1 MERKTIGR
9 FIASLRKANGYTQSD
24 LAEILG
30 VSNKTISSW
39 ETDNSSPDLSIL
51 PAIADLFRVSIDE
64 LIRGEKNKEAQDNIV
79 ELSQKSEKIRNNM
92 IKSLKSKYANMSY
105 ISIGLFVGALAFI
118 IPGVII
124 NHIICFVLLIIGIL
138 IYIFGIVF
146 SIITFNDA
154 KNKIND
160 EEDNSIYLR
169 FIHKKKLLIQCLYS
183 FFLLSPLFCFI
194 TNNMFKSNDEFKA
207 TEKDLT
213 NLNHNFSL
221 KKKLCLILGVICVI
235 VITGNIV
242 LNYIPFAY
250 FNERYDFKNQIE
262 LLYTLEIENHNGK
275 SVSIISQGQ
284 RNSFTHGIVTSEDE
298 NNLIYL
304 PEGTYKFDI
313 YCGSYDELKTAED
326 FSQYGFDIKYVEDYR
341 FCQIYYED
349 ELIFTYDLFVTNKN
363 TAYYNVNSTEL
374 YEYSNGEAAYNYDN
388 GTRDSIKG
396 ILTAFVFIS
405 SGALIVVYFAKR
417 KEIL

>member
-51 PAIADLFRVSIDE
+51 PAIADLFHVSIDE

-118 IPGVII
+118 IPGLII
-124 NHIICFVLLIIGIL
+124 SFVLLIIGIL

-154 KNKIND
+154 KNRIND
-160 EEDNSIYLR
+160 EDDNSSYLR

-207 TEKDLT
+207 TKKDID
-213 NLNHNFSL
+213 NLNTNFKF
-221 KKKLCLILGVICVI
+221 KKKLYLLFGILCVAVI
-235 VITGNIV
+235 VGNIA
-242 LNYIPFAY
+242 LECIPYAN
-250 FNERYDFKNQIE
+250 FNEKYDFKKMIE
-262 LLYTLEIENHNGK
+262 LLYTLEIENHNEKG
-275 SVSIISQGQ
+275 SSITIQGIQ
-284 RNSFTHGIVTSEDE
+284 GNNYSFVHETMKSEDE
-298 NNLIYL
+298 NDITYL
-304 PEGTYKFDI
+304 PEGTFTFDI
-313 YCGSYDELKTAED
+313 YFGSYDELTTAED
-326 FSQYGFDIKYVEDYR
+326 FSQHGFDIKYTNDYR
-341 FCQIYYED
+341 DCRIYYNND
-349 ELIFTYDLFVTNKN
+349 CITVYSLQVTNKN
-363 TAYYNVNSTEL
+363 TAYYSKNTKEL
-374 YEYSNGEAAYNYDN
+374 YEFSNGKVAHNYDF
-388 GTRDSIKG
+388 GTKDSIQTV
-396 ILTAFVFIS
+396 INALLIIS
-405 SGALIVVYFAKR
+405 DAVLIVIYFAKR